1 MGMDV
6 YGKNPKQNKPI
17 NEFPVYYKYKKME
30 EQDGEDNY
38 DGFKQ
43 KWKELDAD
51 HRLREQYYKES
62 SPSPLLLCPFS
73 NTSSD
78 IISSA
83 IW

>member
-17 NEFPVYYKYKKME
+17 SEFPVYYKYTQMEKK
-30 EQDGEDNY
+30 DRNDDI

-51 HRLREQYYKES
+51 HDLRE
-62 SPSPLLLCPFS
+62 
-73 NTSSD
+73 
-78 IISSA
+78 
-83 IW
+83 